1 MIKSTLFIK
10 FIVFFFLMVQCTLVE
25 NTVIKRQF
33 TDYMPYETPKY
44 TLIVTD
50 NNGNQLQSIISFIEK
65 LLQIYYQWKISEG
78 YIYYTSS
85 EPMNNYNMMINDY
98 PENMGYQTPST
109 DEYTFDY
116 SSNTNYPISYEL
128 ESTSE
133 FMDSTEGL
141 PNYPQYW

>member
-50 NNGNQLQSIISFIEK
+50 NNENQLQSIISFIEK
-65 LLQIYYQWKISEG
+65 LLQIYNQWKISEE
-78 YIYYTSS
+78 YMYYTSS
-85 EPMNNYNMMINDY
+85 EPMNNYEMFNGY
-98 PENMGYQTPST
+98 PENMEYQTPST

-116 SSNTNYPISYEL
+116 SSNTNYPISYEP
-128 ESTSE
+128 ESTFE